1 MISRDGEDCPP
12 LACDATDRPLRKDAE
27 LNRQKILGA
36 AAEVFAT
43 RGLTVT
49 LDDIA
54 DHAGVGVG
62 TVYRRFPSKEVL
74 INALFEEKIEG
85 LVARAE
91 AAAADPDAWTALV
104 GFLRNAVAGQAQDRG
119 LRQVLHGTEHGEQRL
134 TQARARMAEP
144 LGRMVDAAKASGH
157 LRRDFEVAD
166 LPVIMMMISSLAL
179 HPRTADPA
187 VWGRYLDFVV
197 DGLRERPGLS
207 DLPTPGVLLPAAQTA

>member
-187 VWGRYLDFVV
+187 VWGRYLGFVV

-207 DLPTPGVLLPAAQTA
+207 DLPTPGVQLPAAQTA